1 MRAVVVRE
9 FGGPEALEL
18 IEAPIP
24 EPGPKQVRVAVRAA
38 GVNPVDVAVRSGG
51 LLGIGFTVPAEQYGV
66 GWDVAGVVDAVG
78 EGSAFAI
85 GDRVVG
91 LVDRLDLP
99 LGAYAEFVVL
109 DDASV
114 GYAPRTTSDVE
125 NASLPLTLL
134 TADQS
139 LQLAGLAAG
148 NSLLVT
154 GAAGGVGGFAVQLA
168 ALRGVEVVAV
178 AAATDEQLVRDLG
191 AVHFVDREARV
202 ADAVRRHVPGGV
214 DGVVDAA
221 LLRTVA
227 LEALRAKGVF
237 VSVSFGADPT
247 PRRGTT
253 VRQQWIWAD
262 GPRLTE
268 LAALVDAKK
277 LTPRVAQ
284 VLPLERAAGAHRLLE
299 AGGLRGRVVL
309 VP

>member
-78 EGSAFAI
+78 EGSVFAV

-139 LQLAGLAAG
+139 LELAGLAAG

-168 ALRGVEVVAV
+168 ALRGVEVSRSPPPPTSSSCAISARSTSSTARPGWPMPSAGTCP
-178 AAATDEQLVRDLG
+178 AAWTAWST
-191 AVHFVDREARV
+191 
-202 ADAVRRHVPGGV
+202 RRSCAPSPWRLCAPRGCSCPSRS
-214 DGVVDAA
+214 A
-221 LLRTVA
+221 
-227 LEALRAKGVF
+227 
-237 VSVSFGADPT
+237 PT
-247 PRRGTT
+247 RP
-253 VRQQWIWAD
+253 
-262 GPRLTE
+262 
-268 LAALVDAKK
+268 
-277 LTPRVAQ
+277 
-284 VLPLERAAGAHRLLE
+284 RAAGRRCGSNGSGPTAP
-299 AGGLRGRVVL
+299 A
-309 VP
+309 